1 MKQLVL
7 LLLLINPS
15 LGLAVTP
22 SEIVPSGGGLIVY
35 KEEAYYNNKLAGAML
50 FSKMIPRSPT
60 TTQYFGAGGAVL
72 VPSDGII
79 ASYGADEINMAEL
92 SGSQIDQ
99 YRAIVDRLVELE
111 NINPRVA
118 GVIAPVVEKMKYNI
132 GM

>member
-60 TTQYFGAGGAVL
+60 TTQYFGAGGFGVHGVRGLDHHARDRTLSLAIIMCGLVATCCGDVSGAVR
-72 VPSDGII
+72 
-79 ASYGADEINMAEL
+79 
-92 SGSQIDQ
+92 SG
-99 YRAIVDRLVELE
+99 R
-111 NINPRVA
+111 
-118 GVIAPVVEKMKYNI
+118 
-132 GM
+132 